1 MANVTFSSPV
11 MPKDIT
17 VYAVAGH
24 RGTLLAIAKAY
35 KIPIPFDCQDGEC
48 GSCQV
53 RVTPM
58 SHSKRMAIAL
68 TEKEKEL
75 LRQLGKIT
83 KQEIMEAEV
92 NDMPPRVRLACQ
104 YFVRDE
110 DILVSFDGDETLPI
124 KGPGLS
130 MAAAIYKGG
139 LEIPSL
145 DEFLNFALQVE
156 EDAALH
162 YEQLAEA
169 MKAQGN
175 AEVSELFVKLAGYS
189 RLHFE
194 EAKRRMTTHFVPLK
208 VPALTLWPD
217 NVTPERTAIWAGDA
231 RLSRLDA
238 LKVALQGER
247 RGYEFYYAVAHT
259 NSDATICAIAK
270 EFVKEE
276 SEHVEALKAWIAREE
291 HAGSQPQARNSLPTA

>member
-11 MPKDIT
+11 MPRDIT

-24 RGTLLAIAKAY
+24 RGTLLAIAKAHR
-35 KIPIPFDCQDGEC
+35 IPIPFDCQDGEC

-53 RVTPM
+53 TVTPM
-58 SHSKRMAIAL
+58 SPSKRMGIAL

-83 KQEIMEAEV
+83 KQEIMDAEV

-110 DILVSFDGDETLPI
+110 DILVTFEGDETMPA

-130 MAAAIYKGG
+130 IAASIYKGG
-139 LEIPSL
+139 LEIHSL
-145 DEFLNFALQVE
+145 DQFLNFALQVE
-156 EDAALH
+156 DDAAVH
-162 YEQLAEA
+162 YEQLTDA

-175 AEVSELFVKLAGYS
+175 AEVAELFAKLARYS
-189 RLHFE
+189 RMHYD
-194 EAKRRMTTHFVPLK
+194 EARQRIVRHVVPVK
-208 VPALTLWPD
+208 VPALSLWPD
-217 NVTPERTAIWAGDA
+217 NVTPERTALWAGDA
-231 RLSRLDA
+231 HLSRLDA

-247 RGYEFYYAVAHT
+247 RSYEFYYAVANT
-259 NSDATICAIAK
+259 NSDATICAVAK

-276 SEHVEALKAWIAREE
+276 AEHVDALKQWIAREE
-291 HAGSQPQARNSLPTA
+291 HLIAQSVAQRPVPAV

>member
-11 MPKDIT
+11 MPRDVT

-24 RGTLLAIAKAY
+24 RGTLLAIAKAH

-53 RVTPM
+53 TVTPL
-58 SHSKRMAIAL
+58 SNSKRMGIAL

-83 KQEIMEAEV
+83 KHEIMDAEV

-110 DILVSFDGDETLPI
+110 DILVTFIGDETLPA

-130 MAAAIYKGG
+130 MAASIYKGG
-139 LEIPSL
+139 LEINSL

-156 EDAALH
+156 NDAAVH
-162 YEQLAEA
+162 YEQLADA

-175 AEVSELFVKLAGYS
+175 AEVAELFTKLGRYS
-189 RLHFE
+189 RLHYE
-194 EAKRRMTTHFVPLK
+194 EARQRMVNHVVPMN
-208 VPALTLWPD
+208 VPALSLWPE
-217 NVTPERTAIWAGDA
+217 NVTPESTALWAGDA
-231 RLSRLDA
+231 HLSRLDA

-247 RGYEFYYAVAHT
+247 RSYEFYYAVANT
-259 NSDATICAIAK
+259 NADAAICAVAK

-276 SEHVEALKAWIAREE
+276 AEHVEALKQWISREE
-291 HAGSQPQARNSLPTA
+291 HQIAQSATPKPVRVV

>member
-1 MANVTFSSPV
+1 MANVTFSSPI
-11 MPKDIT
+11 MPRDIT

-24 RGTLLAIAKAY
+24 RGTLLAIAKAH

-53 RVTPM
+53 TVTPM
-58 SHSKRMAIAL
+58 SHSKRMGIAL

-110 DILVSFDGDETLPI
+110 DILVTFEGDETLPA

-130 MAAAIYKGG
+130 IAASIYKGG
-139 LEIPSL
+139 LKIDSL

-156 EDAALH
+156 DDAAVH
-162 YEQLAEA
+162 YEQLADA
-169 MKAQGN
+169 MKTHGN
-175 AEVSELFVKLAGYS
+175 VEVAELFTKLAGYS
-189 RLHFE
+189 RLHYE
-194 EAKRRMTTHFVPLK
+194 EARQRMVSHV
-208 VPALTLWPD
+208 
-217 NVTPERTAIWAGDA
+217 
-231 RLSRLDA
+231 SR
-238 LKVALQGER
+238 
-247 RGYEFYYAVAHT
+247 
-259 NSDATICAIAK
+259 
-270 EFVKEE
+270 
-276 SEHVEALKAWIAREE
+276 
-291 HAGSQPQARNSLPTA
+291 

>member
-24 RGTLLAIAKAY
+24 RGTLLAIAKAH

-53 RVTPM
+53 TVTPM
-58 SHSKRMAIAL
+58 SHSKRMGIAL

-110 DILVSFDGDETLPI
+110 DILVTFEGDETLPV
-124 KGPGLS
+124 KGPALS
-130 MAAAIYKGG
+130 IAASIYKGG
-139 LEIPSL
+139 LKIDSL

-156 EDAALH
+156 DDAAVH
-162 YEQLAEA
+162 YEQLADA
-169 MKAQGN
+169 MKTQGN
-175 AEVSELFVKLAGYS
+175 AEVAELFTKLARYS
-189 RLHFE
+189 RMHYD
-194 EAKRRMTTHFVPLK
+194 EARQRMVSYVVPVK
-208 VPALTLWPD
+208 VPALSLWPD
-217 NVTPERTAIWAGDA
+217 NVTPERTALWAGDA
-231 RLSRLDA
+231 HLSRLDA

-247 RGYEFYYAVAHT
+247 RGYEFYYAVANT
-259 NSDATICAIAK
+259 NSDATICTVAK

-276 SEHVEALKAWIAREE
+276 AEHVEALKQWIAREE
-291 HAGSQPQARNSLPTA
+291 HHIAQTMTQKPVPAI

>member
-11 MPKDIT
+11 MPRDVT

-24 RGTLLAIAKAY
+24 RGTLLAIAKAH

-53 RVTPM
+53 TVTPL
-58 SHSKRMAIAL
+58 SNSKRMGIAL

-83 KQEIMEAEV
+83 KQEIMDAEV

-110 DILVSFDGDETLPI
+110 DILVTFEGDETLPA

-130 MAAAIYKGG
+130 IAASIYKGG
-139 LEIPSL
+139 LEINSL

-156 EDAALH
+156 NDAAVH
-162 YEQLAEA
+162 YEQLADA
-169 MKAQGN
+169 MKTQGN
-175 AEVSELFVKLAGYS
+175 AEVAELFTKLARYS
-189 RLHFE
+189 RMHYD
-194 EAKRRMTTHFVPLK
+194 EARRRMVSHVVPVK
-208 VPALTLWPD
+208 VPALSLWPE
-217 NVTPERTAIWAGDA
+217 NVTPERTALWAGDA
-231 RLSRLDA
+231 HLSRLDA

-247 RGYEFYYAVAHT
+247 RSYEFYYAVANT
-259 NSDATICAIAK
+259 NSDAAICAVAK

-276 SEHVEALKAWIAREE
+276 AEHVEALKQWISREE
-291 HAGSQPQARNSLPTA
+291 HQIAQKMTPKPVPVV

>member
-1 MANVTFSSPV
+1 MANVTFSSPI
-11 MPKDIT
+11 MPRDIT

-24 RGTLLAIAKAY
+24 RGTLLAIAKAH

-53 RVTPM
+53 TVTPM
-58 SHSKRMAIAL
+58 SHSKRMGIAL

-110 DILVSFDGDETLPI
+110 DILVTFEGDETLPA

-130 MAAAIYKGG
+130 IAASIYKGG
-139 LEIPSL
+139 LKIDSL
-145 DEFLNFALQVE
+145 DEFLNFALLVE
-156 EDAALH
+156 DDAAVH
-162 YEQLAEA
+162 YEQLADA
-169 MKAQGN
+169 MKKHDN
-175 AEVSELFVKLAGYS
+175 AEVAELFAKLAGYS
-189 RLHFE
+189 RLHYE
-194 EAKRRMTTHFVPLK
+194 EARQRMVSHAVPVK
-208 VPALTLWPD
+208 VPALSLWPD
-217 NVTPERTAIWAGDA
+217 NVTPERTALWAGDA
-231 RLSRLDA
+231 HLSRLDA

-247 RGYEFYYAVAHT
+247 RGYEFYYAVANT
-259 NSDATICAIAK
+259 NSDAAICAVAK

-276 SEHVEALKAWIAREE
+276 AEHVEALKQWIAREE
-291 HAGSQPQARNSLPTA
+291 HHIAQTMTRKLVPTV

>member
-1 MANVTFSSPV
+1 MANVTFSSPI
-11 MPKDIT
+11 MPRDIT

-24 RGTLLAIAKAY
+24 RGTLLAIAKAH

-53 RVTPM
+53 TVTPM
-58 SHSKRMAIAL
+58 SHSKRMGIAL

-83 KQEIMEAEV
+83 QQEIMEAEV

-110 DILVSFDGDETLPI
+110 DILVTFEGDETLPA

-130 MAAAIYKGG
+130 IAASIYKGG
-139 LEIPSL
+139 LKIDSL
-145 DEFLNFALQVE
+145 DEFLNFALQLE
-156 EDAALH
+156 DDAAVH

-169 MKAQGN
+169 MKKQGN
-175 AEVSELFVKLAGYS
+175 AEVAELFAKLAGYS
-189 RLHFE
+189 RLHYE
-194 EAKRRMTTHFVPLK
+194 EARQRMVSHVVPVR
-208 VPALTLWPD
+208 VPALSLWPD
-217 NVTPERTAIWAGDA
+217 NVTPERTALWAGDA
-231 RLSRLDA
+231 HLSRLDA
-238 LKVALQGER
+238 LKAALQGER
-247 RGYEFYYAVAHT
+247 RGYEFYYAVANT
-259 NSDATICAIAK
+259 NSDAAICAVAK

-276 SEHVEALKAWIAREE
+276 AEHVEALKQWIAREE
-291 HAGSQPQARNSLPTA
+291 HHIAQTMTQKPVPAI

>member
-75 LRQLGKIT
+75 LRQIGKIT

-139 LEIPSL
+139 LEIRSL

-156 EDAALH
+156 EDAAQH

-175 AEVSELFVKLAGYS
+175 AEVSELFAKLAGYS

-194 EAKRRMTTHFVPLK
+194 EAKRRMDAHFVPLK

-247 RGYEFYYAVAHT
+247 RRYEFYYAVAHT

-291 HAGSQPQARNSLPTA
+291 NADSQPQARKPLPTL

>member
-1 MANVTFSSPV
+1 MANVTFSSPI
-11 MPKDIT
+11 MPRDIT

-24 RGTLLAIAKAY
+24 RGTLLAIAKAH

-53 RVTPM
+53 TVTPM
-58 SHSKRMAIAL
+58 SHSKRMGIAL

-110 DILVSFDGDETLPI
+110 DILVTFEGDETLPV

-130 MAAAIYKGG
+130 IAASIYKGG
-139 LEIPSL
+139 LKIDSL
-145 DEFLNFALQVE
+145 DDFLNFALLVE
-156 EDAALH
+156 DDAAVH
-162 YEQLAEA
+162 YEQLADA
-169 MKAQGN
+169 MKKHGN
-175 AEVSELFVKLAGYS
+175 AEVAELFAKLAGYS
-189 RLHFE
+189 RLHYE
-194 EAKRRMTTHFVPLK
+194 EARQRMVSHAVPVK
-208 VPALTLWPD
+208 VPALSLWPD
-217 NVTPERTAIWAGDA
+217 NVTPERTALWAGDA
-231 RLSRLDA
+231 HLSRLDA

-247 RGYEFYYAVAHT
+247 RGYEFYYAVANT
-259 NSDATICAIAK
+259 NSDAAICAVAK

-276 SEHVEALKAWIAREE
+276 AEHVEALKQWIAREE
-291 HAGSQPQARNSLPTA
+291 HHIAQTMTRKPVPAV

>member
-1 MANVTFSSPV
+1 MSNVTFSSPI
-11 MPKDIT
+11 MPRDIT

-24 RGTLLAIAKAY
+24 RGTLLAIAKAH

-53 RVTPM
+53 TVTPM
-58 SHSKRMAIAL
+58 SHSKRMGIAL

-110 DILVSFDGDETLPI
+110 DILVTFEGDETLPP

-130 MAAAIYKGG
+130 IAATIYKGG
-139 LEIPSL
+139 LKIDSL
-145 DEFLNFALQVE
+145 DEFLNFALLVE
-156 EDAALH
+156 DDAAVH
-162 YEQLAEA
+162 YEQLADA
-169 MKAQGN
+169 MKKHGN
-175 AEVSELFVKLAGYS
+175 AEVAELFAKLAGYS
-189 RLHFE
+189 RLHYE
-194 EAKRRMTTHFVPLK
+194 EARQRMVSHAVPVK
-208 VPALTLWPD
+208 VPALSLWPD
-217 NVTPERTAIWAGDA
+217 NVTPERTALWAGDA
-231 RLSRLDA
+231 HLSRLDA

-247 RGYEFYYAVAHT
+247 RGYEFYYAVANT
-259 NSDATICAIAK
+259 NSDAAICAVAK

-276 SEHVEALKAWIAREE
+276 AEHVEALKQWIAREE
-291 HAGSQPQARNSLPTA
+291 HHIAQTMTRKPVPAV